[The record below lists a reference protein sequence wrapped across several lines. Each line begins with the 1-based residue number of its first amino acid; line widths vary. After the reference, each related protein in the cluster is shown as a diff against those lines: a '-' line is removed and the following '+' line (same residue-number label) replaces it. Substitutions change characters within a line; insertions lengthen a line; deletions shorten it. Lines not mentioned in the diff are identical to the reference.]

1 MGLLM
6 EPLSVLTAIVV
17 ATATAAATPLTD
29 GTAANAPAI
38 SPAAYAAV
46 ALPSADRVSSLA
58 PASDWPAWATLGPS
72 PGQIRRVAAT
82 GSDTSGTGSVA
93 APFRT
98 VQRAVDLSNP
108 GDEVLIAA
116 GDYPG
121 EVRVREPRITLR
133 GSLTGNK
140 PHIVVPN
147 QSESSDEIALQI
159 DPDADGT
166 RIIGLDVEGGSYYAL
181 SCETKWDW
189 GDPNDRSGATN
200 LVIAYNDLHHSGRDA
215 VKIKPNCD
223 DVLLANNTI
232 HDTGQRD
239 DSNAE
244 GIDNVNGDRMTVLDN
259 HLADI
264 ATTGLYFKGGAADV
278 RVERNLIE
286 RVGQGVSPDSA
297 GAGILVG
304 FDTDT
309 DYFDRAQNPGMYEAV
324 RGRVVNNIIDG
335 TTMTGIGVYAARD
348 SLIAHNTIRNCCRDY
363 HAGIAFGI
371 SLQSWMEDGLR
382 PASRNVTVWGNLVG
396 VRSSRGE
403 DFGSAIRYLFE
414 PSLGALSA
422 YDGMPAMDYNVYSAA
437 TPPVRFSDGRPTSEY
452 EGTGLSGWTAHT
464 GADRHSLARP
474 FTLDTSWLSDVQLPV
489 LPGGR
494 YALDRDFFGRPR
506 SASPMAGAVEGPQ
519 VNPTGPPGAPGGLTA
534 TAGDSRATLHWTAS
548 AVNPS
553 DAVASYSVQEVGGTG
568 GCSVAGTAAPL
579 GCTVTGL
586 VNAGRYTFTVRA
598 ESARGFGLG
607 EAATV
612 SVVPNGPPPA
622 PAKPTLTAGDQSIT
636 VSWPQVLF
644 PHGGTLT
651 RYTATAGPGG
661 GTCWVAATATSC
673 TIRRLTNGRS
683 YSVVVV
689 ATSAAAR
696 SSAASPAADVQLP
709 STPAIDNRWRQ
720 LGGATGIL
728 GGRSGPELVG
738 PLGSRLQHFVRGAI
752 YWSPSSGAHELAGAI
767 RARYTV
773 LPARNL
779 GGLGLPTSGE
789 TAGPVR
795 GSRVSSF
802 QRGAIYW
809 SPATGA
815 HEVYG
820 AIRGR
825 YVSLSRA
832 QRLRLRLP
840 TTGEYS
846 TARGRANNFQGGR
859 ITWTPAGT
867 RVTFI

>member
-1 MGLLM
+1 M
-6 EPLSVLTAIVV
+6 EPWSVFAAIMV
-17 ATATAAATPLTD
+17 ATATSAAAPLPSGSAT
-29 GTAANAPAI
+29 TAAASAAAAPT
-38 SPAAYAAV
+38 AAV
-46 ALPSADRVSSLA
+46 IPSADRVFSLA
-58 PASDWPAWATLGPS
+58 PASDWPAWASLGPS
-72 PGQIRRVAAT
+72 PGQTRRVAPT
-82 GSDTSGTGSVA
+82 GSDSSGTGSA
-93 APFRT
+93 TAPFRT
-98 VQRAVDLSNP
+98 IQRAVDVSNP

-116 GDYPG
+116 GEYPG

-133 GSLTGNK
+133 GSVGTGK

-166 RIIGLDVEGGSYYAL
+166 RIIGLNVEGGSYYAL

-189 GDPNDRSGATN
+189 GDPTDRSGATN

-244 GIDNVNGDRMTVLDN
+244 GIDNVNGDRMAVLDN
-259 HLADI
+259 HLIDI

-309 DYFDRAQNPGMYEAV
+309 DYFDRGQNPGMYEAV

-371 SLQSWMEDGLR
+371 SLQSWMDDGLR

-403 DFGSAIRYLFE
+403 DYGSAIRYLFE

-422 YDGMPAMDYNVYSAA
+422 YEGMPAMDYNVYWAA

-452 EGTGLSGWTAHT
+452 DDTGLSGWTAHT
-464 GADRHSLARP
+464 GSDGHSLARP
-474 FTLDTSWLSDVQLPV
+474 FTLDASWHSDVQLPV
-489 LPGGR
+489 LPGAR
-494 YALDRDFFGRPR
+494 YSLDRDFFGTPR
-506 SASPMAGAVEGPQ
+506 SASPMAGAVEGPDLD
-519 VNPTGPPGAPGGLTA
+519 PTGPPGAPGNVTA
-534 TAGDSRATLHWTAS
+534 DAGDARATLRWTAS

-553 DAVASYSVQEVGGTG
+553 DAVGSYSVQEVGGPG
-568 GCSVAGTAAPL
+568 GCSVAATAAPL

-586 VNAGRYTFTVRA
+586 VNAGSYTFTVRA

-612 SVVPNGPPPA
+612 SVVPNGPPPP
-622 PAKPTLTAGDQSIT
+622 PAKPTLLAGDQAIT
-636 VSWPQVLF
+636 VSWPQVSF

-651 RYTATAGPGG
+651 RYTATASPGG

-673 TIRRLTNGRS
+673 TIRRLANGMS
-683 YSVVVV
+683 YTVVVV
-689 ATSAAAR
+689 ATSAAAK
-696 SSAASPAADVQLP
+696 SSAASPATEVRLP
-709 STPAIDNRWRQ
+709 STPAIDTRWRQ
-720 LGGATGIL
+720 LGGATGLL
-728 GGRSGPELVG
+728 GDLSGPELEG
-738 PLGSRLQHFVRGAI
+738 PLGSRLQRFVRGAI
-752 YWSPSSGAHELAGAI
+752 YWSPDTGANELAGAI
-767 RARYTV
+767 RTRYTV

-779 GGLGLPTSGE
+779 RGLGLPTSGE
-789 TAGPVR
+789 TAGPFG

-802 QRGAIYW
+802 QRGTIYW
-809 SPATGA
+809 SQATGA
-815 HEVYG
+815 HEIYG

-825 YVSLSRA
+825 YSALSRA

-846 TARGRANNFQGGR
+846 TATGRANNFQGGR

-867 RVTFI
+867 RVAYF